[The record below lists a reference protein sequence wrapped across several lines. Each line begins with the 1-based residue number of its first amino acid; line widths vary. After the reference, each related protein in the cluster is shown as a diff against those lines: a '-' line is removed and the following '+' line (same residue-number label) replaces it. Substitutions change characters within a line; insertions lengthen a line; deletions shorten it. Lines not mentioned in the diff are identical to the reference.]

1 MTDQIA
7 ANGDAAAKAVA
18 SAAEPAQ
25 SRLAGQFA
33 EVLSH
38 CTAVARAQKRD
49 DLVGRLTVTA
59 ERLAQPSVRVVV
71 VGEFKKGKSA
81 FINALL
87 GRPVCPVDDHVAT
100 AVSTIISYGAEP
112 TSVAVRADPATPS
125 QEVRQPLNIAELANH
140 VTEQSSLLDGL
151 RRIEA
156 FLPDALLKSGLVLVD
171 TPGVGGLETA
181 AAVEALN
188 MVAGAHCVIFVSD
201 ASQEFTAPEVDFL
214 VAAGQLC
221 PTIICV
227 LTKTD
232 IFPHHQDVRALN
244 QRHLAE
250 RKLPFPVMPVSCMLR
265 DRAWQSQDVALNAL
279 SGFPELKTLLITRV
293 LQRALHLTIQA
304 TVREVTFVLDQC
316 MATLNAT
323 VAAAADPAAAG
334 QLLAELKTAQ
344 EHAAMLR
351 TNSARWQVV
360 LNDGVADLTADV
372 DFDLRSRFRS
382 IGQEA
387 DDAIEL
393 SEPSRMWPEF
403 CSWLERRVGHDVTEN
418 YSILASRAGELAER
432 VAELFAGDEAEI
444 THEVGLSLPEI
455 SVRAISMPG
464 TPKVG
469 DLIHSGFSL
478 FRGAYSNMEM
488 FSTLGSML
496 KWHFLG
502 GFNPLSVGLGLLVG
516 SRSVHDER
524 KRQLETQ
531 RQQAKAAHR
540 KYTDEV
546 QFRVSYDSREALK
559 AVQRQLRDSFTA
571 RAEQLARTTTA
582 AVNNAQATLNSDSA
596 SRNASAAS
604 AQQWLKHI
612 AALRVRLQAVAD
624 QARTVAAPAPQTA
637 PTSPARESS

>member
-1 MTDQIA
+1 MTDQTA
-7 ANGDAAAKAVA
+7 A
-18 SAAEPAQ
+18 SAAAPNAVPSAAEAVQ
-25 SRLAGQFA
+25 SRLVGQFA
-33 EVLSH
+33 HVLSH
-38 CTAVARAQKRD
+38 CTAVAKAQNRD
-49 DLVGRLTVTA
+49 DLIARLNVTA
-59 ERLAQPSVRVVV
+59 GRLAQPSVRVVV

-87 GRPVCPVDDHVAT
+87 GTRLCPVDDHVAT
-100 AVSTIISYGAEP
+100 AVPTVISYGAEP
-112 TSVAVRADPATPS
+112 AAVAVRADPATPS
-125 QEVRQPLNIAELANH
+125 EEHRQNLRVEDLASH
-140 VTEQSSLLDGL
+140 VTDQSTLLDGL
-151 RRIEA
+151 HRIEV
-156 FLPDALLKSGLVLVD
+156 FLPDAWLKSGLVLVD
-171 TPGVGGLETA
+171 TPGAGGLETA
-181 AAVEALN
+181 AAVETLN
-188 MVAGAHCVIFVSD
+188 MVAGAHCVIFISD

-214 VAAGQLC
+214 VAASQLC
-221 PTIICV
+221 PNIICV

-232 IFPHHQDVRALN
+232 IFPHHQDVRAMDE
-244 QRHLAE
+244 RHLVE
-250 RKLPFPVMPVSCMLR
+250 RKLAFPVIPVSCMLR
-265 DRAWQSQDVALNAL
+265 DRAWQTRDIDLNAL
-279 SGFPELKTLLITRV
+279 SGFPGLKTLLITGV
-293 LQRALHLTIQA
+293 LQRALHLTVQA
-304 TVREVTFVLDQC
+304 TVREVTNVLDQC
-316 MATLNAT
+316 MATLTAT
-323 VAAAADPAAAG
+323 VAAAADPAAAAR
-334 QLLAELKTAQ
+334 LLAELKTAQ

-351 TNSARWQVV
+351 SNSARWQVV

-387 DDAIEL
+387 DEAIEQ

-403 CSWLERRVGHDVTEN
+403 CSWLERRVGHDVTDN
-418 YSILASRAGELAER
+418 YSLLASRANALALQ

-444 THEVGLSLPEI
+444 THEVGVSLPEV
-455 SVRAISMPG
+455 SVRGISTPG

-488 FSTLGSML
+488 FSTLGNML

-502 GFNPLSVGLGLLVG
+502 GLNPLSVGLGLLVG
-516 SRSVHDER
+516 SRSIHDER
-524 KRQLETQ
+524 KRQLESE

-582 AVNNAQATLNSDSA
+582 AVTNAQATLNSDSA
-596 SRNASAAS
+596 SRKASAAA
-604 AQQWLKHI
+604 AQEWLKHI

-624 QARTVAAPAPQTA
+624 QAQRTVAAPAP
-637 PTSPARESS
+637 PAEEPA